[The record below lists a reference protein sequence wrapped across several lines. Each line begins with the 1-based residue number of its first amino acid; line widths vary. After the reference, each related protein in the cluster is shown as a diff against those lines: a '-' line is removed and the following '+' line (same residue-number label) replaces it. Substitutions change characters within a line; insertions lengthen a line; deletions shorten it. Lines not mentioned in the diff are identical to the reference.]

1 MTCPR
6 RFLADFDNAVDLPI
20 KRVFSVCLVKAMKAG
35 RSGSDES
42 ERAEFPQFV
51 LDGVK
56 RQVTSQHQFAD
67 VILGRRRGEEQL
79 KKLCPDGWKQHLQ
92 NRSLRFQTITMLI
105 LTA

>member
-20 KRVFSVCLVKAMKAG
+20 KRVFSVCLVKAMKAC
-35 RSGSDES
+35 RSGSDEP

-51 LDGVK
+51 LDRVK

-67 VILGRRRGEEQL
+67 VILRRRRGEEQL

-92 NRSLRFQTITMLI
+92 NRSLRFQTITILI

>member
-42 ERAEFPQFV
+42 ESVEFPQFV

-67 VILGRRRGEEQL
+67 VILGRRRGEEQP
-79 KKLCPDGWKQHLQ
+79 KKFSPDRWKQYLQ
-92 NRSLRFQTITMLI
+92 NRSPGFQTITILI